1 MAAAAAG
8 RAPPATPHQGRAH
21 LGGHHARPL
30 RHVRPGVPERDLA
43 RGNVGVVPPDIARP
57 ELLGVRG
64 APVELD
70 HHAKRL
76 IEHILVLPSSAAP
89 YLVLPGADR
98 EAMWPFD
105 PVQVPEFEQ

>member
-1 MAAAAAG
+1 M
-8 RAPPATPHQGRAH
+8 
-21 LGGHHARPL
+21 
-30 RHVRPGVPERDLA
+30 RDLA
-43 RGNVGVVPPDIARP
+43 RGNVGVVPPDIAQP